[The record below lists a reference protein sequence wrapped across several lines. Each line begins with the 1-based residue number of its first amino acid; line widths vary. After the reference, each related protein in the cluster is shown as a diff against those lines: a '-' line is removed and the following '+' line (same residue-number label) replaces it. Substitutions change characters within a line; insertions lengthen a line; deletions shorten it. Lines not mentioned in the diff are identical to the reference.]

1 MITLVL
7 ADDHPLM
14 LDGVAGLFAGDGFQV
29 LAKCLDGLE
38 ARDAIHERRPDLAI
52 LDIQMPRLTGLD
64 LLRQARDEGWATRV
78 ILLTAGLDTR
88 PIVEAIRLKVDG
100 LVLKHSAADVLIRCA
115 EQVFA
120 GAQWLDPEAMQQALG
135 ALSAAPSGLAAE
147 LTPREGDVVRLVA
160 QGRRNKEIAR
170 DLGISEGTVKM
181 HLHNLYEKLS
191 VSSRTELAIL
201 AREHRFGSGEA

>member
-1 MITLVL
+1 MTTIVV

-14 LDGVAGLFAGDGFQV
+14 LDAVAGLFQPPAFQV
-29 LAKCLDGLE
+29 LARCQDGLQ
-38 ARDAIHERRPDLAI
+38 ARNAIQEHRPDLAV
-52 LDIQMPRLTGLD
+52 LDVHMPRFTGLE
-64 LLRQARDEGWATRV
+64 LLAQARAEGWSTK
-78 ILLTAGLDTR
+78 ILLLTAGLEPE

-100 LVLKHSAADVLIRCA
+100 LILKGAGADVLVRAA
-115 EQVFA
+115 ETVA
-120 GAQWLDPEAMQQALG
+120 GGTQWIDREAMGQVIG
-135 ALSAAPSGLAAE
+135 ILAEPPKADAIA
-147 LTPREGDVVRLVA
+147 LTPREIDVVRLVA

-201 AREHRFGSGEA
+201 ARERKLG

>member
-1 MITLVL
+1 MTTLVV

-14 LDGVAGLFAGDGFQV
+14 LDAVAGLFRPPAFSVVARCQDGAQ
-29 LAKCLDGLE
+29 
-38 ARDAIHERRPDLAI
+38 ARDAILQHRPELAI
-52 LDIQMPRLTGLD
+52 LDVHMPRVTGLE
-64 LLRQARDEGWATRV
+64 LLARARAEGWATR
-78 ILLTAGLDTR
+78 ILLLTAGLDPE

-100 LVLKHSAADVLIRCA
+100 LILKGASADVMVRAA
-115 EQVFA
+115 EAVVG
-120 GAQWLDPEAMQQALG
+120 GAQWIDKEAMEQVIGIL
-135 ALSAAPSGLAAE
+135 AAPPKPEPVA
-147 LTPREGDVVRLVA
+147 LTPRETDVVRHVA

-201 AREHRFGSGEA
+201 AQERKLG